1 MRGRNVFLL
10 VLIALMAIFAW
21 RNWAVFSEEKTL
33 SLFFTQVTAPF
44 GIVMLSIMAV
54 LVVVYF
60 MYTVGLETAAL
71 LEVKKYARELLSTR
85 KLADE
90 AEASRFSDLKKWLE
104 GELESIRAQS
114 PAGLE
119 TRLQQVL
126 ERIDR
131 VEHELREDI
140 EKAGNTLA
148 AYIGELEDQL
158 TGQDRHPPPQR

>member
-10 VLIALMAIFAW
+10 VLIVVMALFAW

-44 GIVMLSIMAV
+44 GVVMLTVMAV

-60 MYTVGLETAAL
+60 LYTVGLETAAL
-71 LEVKKYARELLSTR
+71 LEVKKYARELLSAR

-90 AEASRFSDLKKWLE
+90 AEASRFSELKKWLE
-104 GELESIRAQS
+104 GELATLKAQS

-119 TRLQQVL
+119 TKLQEVV

-148 AYIGELEDQL
+148 AYIGELEDQI
-158 TGQDRHPPPQR
+158 TGQDKHPPPPR

>member
-10 VLIALMAIFAW
+10 VLIVVMAIFAW
-21 RNWAVFSEEKTL
+21 RNWAVFSEEKAL
-33 SLFFTQVTAPF
+33 SLIFTQVTAPF
-44 GIVMLSIMAV
+44 GLVMLSIMAV

-60 MYTVGLETAAL
+60 LYTVGLETAAL

-90 AEASRFSDLKKWLE
+90 AEASRFSELRKWLE
-104 GELESIRAQS
+104 SELAGLKAQS

-119 TRLQQVL
+119 AKLQELV

-148 AYIGELEDQL
+148 AYIGELEDQI
-158 TGQDRHPPPQR
+158 TGQDRHPPPPR